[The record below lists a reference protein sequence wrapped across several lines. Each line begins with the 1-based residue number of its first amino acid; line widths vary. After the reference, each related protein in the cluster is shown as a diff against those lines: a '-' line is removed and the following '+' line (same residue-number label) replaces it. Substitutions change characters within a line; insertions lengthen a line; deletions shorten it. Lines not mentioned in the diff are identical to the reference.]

1 MHICLNDTSTRTISS
16 QLQHIHETSAQ
27 TTGRVL
33 TLIILATAQDDLESL
48 MTVTTD
54 ASREHPARVLV
65 LVDSRKKDATEESRV
80 DAEIRVGGDTGAS
93 ELVVMYLHGPVAEH
107 PDAVVTPLLL
117 PDTPIVAW
125 WASQAPKIPADSPI
139 GKIAQRRIT
148 DCVNDP
154 HRNTLGRRC
163 TYYQPGDSDL
173 AWARITQFRGLIASA
188 LDVYPRL
195 PVHEVEVRGAA
206 DNPSIDLLAGWLADR
221 LQAPV
226 RRVTS
231 AEKQAGGGLPP
242 CAISLHRED
251 GVITVETTADNS
263 AAIGLPGKP
272 VAYVALNPRSLSDC
286 LAEEL
291 RHLDDDKAYAGALS
305 GVDELLSGD
314 TTE

>member
-1 MHICLNDTSTRTISS
+1 MHICLSNTSTRTISS
-16 QLQHIHETSAQ
+16 QLQRIHETTAQ

-33 TLIILATAQDDLESL
+33 TLIIMATVQDDLEAL

-65 LVDSRKKDATEESRV
+65 LVDSRDSNVQEDSRV

-93 ELVVMYLHGPVAEH
+93 ELVVMYLHGHVADH

-125 WASQAPKIPADSPI
+125 WASQAPKNPAQDPI

-148 DCVNDP
+148 DCFNDP
-154 HRNTLGRRC
+154 HHNTLGRRC
-163 TYYQPGDSDL
+163 SYYEPGDSDL

-195 PVHEVEVRGAA
+195 PIKKVEVAGVD

-221 LQAPV
+221 LNAPV
-226 RRVTS
+226 RRVAT
-231 AEKQAGGGLPP
+231 KDTNTGGTLPA
-242 CAISLHRED
+242 CSISLHRED
-251 GVITVETTADNS
+251 GEINVSTTENAT
-263 AAIGLPGKP
+263 AALSLPNKP
-272 VAYVALNPRSLSDC
+272 VTYVALNARSLSDC

-291 RHLDDDKAYAGALS
+291 RHLDDDKAYAGALA
-305 GVDELLSGD
+305 GVSRIDRD
-314 TTE
+314 DD